1 MGETVSMVTNH
12 PEGFKKASQT
22 KDRIFTVATG
32 LFNQKGIEK
41 VTIREICESAGVAIG
56 TFYLYFESK
65 NAILYDV
72 YRKADEVYETEQISK
87 RSDLSS
93 HEKILELIRIQF
105 SIGVMLHVEPAAA
118 KQLFVYQL
126 QSDNQYF
133 LSEDRAFHMQLF
145 AVVEQG
151 IAEKTIRDDM
161 SAHDI
166 GWRILRFS
174 RGLLFDWCIHDC
186 TYDLM
191 NFGMKEMQI
200 YLELF
205 YR

>member
-1 MGETVSMVTNH
+1 MSIDN
-12 PEGFKKASQT
+12 PEEFKKARQT
-22 KDRIFTVATG
+22 KDRIFTVATA
-32 LFNQKGIEK
+32 LFNQRGFEK
-41 VTIREICESAGVAIG
+41 VTIREVCEHAGVAIG

-65 NAILYDV
+65 NAILYDI
-72 YRKADEVYETEQISK
+72 YRKADEVYETEQISG
-87 RSDLSS
+87 RNDMSPY
-93 HEKILELIRIQF
+93 EKILELIRIQF
-105 SIGVMLHVEPAAA
+105 SIGIMLHVEPAAA

-133 LSEDRAFHMQLF
+133 LSEDRAFHKQLF

-151 IAEKTIRDDM
+151 IAEKTLRNDM
-161 SAHDI
+161 SSHDI

-191 NFGMKEMQI
+191 DFGMKEMRI

-205 YR
+205 CI